1 MLCIIIE
8 WVVLRYKMM
17 PIIVRVPIIIFNKD
31 VKKTHSIKSSSL
43 LLRQLTLEVMA
54 IVSKKTIGASV
65 PVHEYLMAV
74 LPSAPAVEPG
84 VDVQSGQGHSLALD
98 LPAEIIA
105 LERSK
110 RKWTPT
116 WQRTCFGKKK

>member
-1 MLCIIIE
+1 MGSTQIQNDA
-8 WVVLRYKMM
+8 YYT
-17 PIIVRVPIIIFNKD
+17 IVRVPIILFNKD

-43 LLRQLTLEVMA
+43 LLRQWQEPLEVMA
-54 IVSKKTIGASV
+54 IASKKTIGASV

-84 VDVQSGQGHSLALD
+84 VDVQSGQGHSTF
-98 LPAEIIA
+98 PAEITA

>member
-1 MLCIIIE
+1 MAETRHTVMLCIIIE

-43 LLRQLTLEVMA
+43 LLRQLQEPLEVMA

-65 PVHEYLMAV
+65 PVHEYLQCGSSRGGRFCFGYPEGGLDSRAV
-74 LPSAPAVEPG
+74 LAPANNV
-84 VDVQSGQGHSLALD
+84 
-98 LPAEIIA
+98 
-105 LERSK
+105 
-110 RKWTPT
+110 
-116 WQRTCFGKKK
+116 

>member
-1 MLCIIIE
+1 MAETRHTVMLCITIQ

-43 LLRQLTLEVMA
+43 LLRQLQEPLEVMA

-74 LPSAPAVEPG
+74 LP
-84 VDVQSGQGHSLALD
+84 
-98 LPAEIIA
+98 
-105 LERSK
+105 
-110 RKWTPT
+110 
-116 WQRTCFGKKK
+116 